1 MSVLLKIPVYLI
13 SFLFA
18 FSFLLRSERFR
29 LSFVKAVTYF
39 YDLCLY
45 NRKFHAWYILQ
56 WIICLFFL
64 LLFKSWVRF
73 FIVLLIFI
81 VWRFFFVFPYKKRK
95 VVNTVMG
102 PPGSGKTTFCA
113 FINKWASAI
122 GEPVYSNVPLKGSF
136 KFSWD
141 KDFGWYDISN
151 ATILIDEAAL
161 EDGLNSRDFKSNF
174 ADVVDK
180 KTGKLLFNGRAK
192 LQTAKLHR
200 HYGLDM
206 WVFSQADDSDIK
218 IRELSQNYY
227 ILRKTGF
234 PWLLKIRLY
243 DTDIDLDPMTQ
254 DFRKIRIKKRTYFLF
269 SPVVWLS
276 FDTEDAPVLPD
287 KPGGFIL
294 RSGSGSQYSV

>member
-1 MSVLLKIPVYLI
+1 MKIVL
-13 SFLFA
+13 SFA
-18 FSFLLRSERFR
+18 FLLFLARFLLGSDKFR
-29 LSFVKAVTYF
+29 LYLVKAVTYF

-45 NRKFHAWYILQ
+45 NKRFYAWYLFQ
-56 WIICLFFL
+56 WFL
-64 LLFKSWVRF
+64 CMAFCLLFRDWLRF
-73 FIVLLIFI
+73 AVVFLIFF
-81 VWRFFFVFPYKKRK
+81 VWRFFFRFPYKKRK

-113 FINKWASAI
+113 FLNKWASAI
-122 GEPVYSNVPLKGSF
+122 GEPVYSNVPLKGSY

-141 KDFGWYDISN
+141 KDFGWYEIND

-174 ADVVDK
+174 SDVVDK
-180 KTGKLLFNGRAK
+180 KSGQLLFNGKAK

-276 FDTEDAPVLPD
+276 FDTEDAPKLPP

-294 RSGSGSQYSV
+294 RHSSDS